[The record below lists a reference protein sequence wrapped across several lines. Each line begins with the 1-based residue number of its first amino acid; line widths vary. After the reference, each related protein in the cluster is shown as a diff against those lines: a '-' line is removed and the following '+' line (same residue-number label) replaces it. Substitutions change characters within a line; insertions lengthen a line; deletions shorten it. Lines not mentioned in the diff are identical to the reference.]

1 MTTAQLLATVANA
14 TSSLGSIA
22 RANAVG
28 GCSVAEEGRVAEKG
42 GVVTVTREA
51 FLDLFQKAI
60 DDARSNAK
68 DLLGDPT
75 LLPA

>member
-1 MTTAQLLATVANA
+1 
-14 TSSLGSIA
+14 
-22 RANAVG
+22 
-28 GCSVAEEGRVAEKG
+28 VAEEGRVAEKG